1 MVLLALASAANRSRA
16 RLAVMSSEEDS
27 AEGPDR
33 TFLRAKAKRARQRV
47 DAGEPRASNNNSSLG
62 GPAGSPFLRSPPALR
77 NGFMS
82 SPKALDDLLEAAE
95 EAEARPSNGDATPH
109 LLRDILQARRDDDEE
124 EDDEEEDVEDE
135 MPSADP
141 ASSMDCVTARAS
153 EDEDETGNS
162 VRTSGGS
169 STGAADAKKARVE
182 NIVSNMLLGPSRP
195 GPGGNGGTDAL
206 STTVNG
212 CKKRKL
218 YQPQQANRA
227 ASGDDEEDGL
237 DDSFDEEPLAKQRRI
252 DREAFRR
259 DLLRLQ
265 TQVATMQR
273 RYEEMRSDE
282 EDLASEDS
290 IADDVSADAPRSSPL
305 RDVKPPARPV
315 TPPPVTEAR
324 EDRDVKRPP
333 AETRQTCIVRP
344 QTTMDVERLVAALKS
359 EMTQILPRVIDGIVS
374 RFTDRR
380 PEARSPAAVP
390 KDQSLL
396 TQMLDSKS
404 PRGVSGP
411 KVIDRGRLNGH
422 AQAPLNAA
430 SLRSSPCEA
439 SRTLFPG
446 GSPYKA
452 ASFQQASGDLPEQTE
467 AMSLVVP
474 AKKKRHKV
482 TDTRLTPRDSPKCGE
497 APGFPPPPLV
507 PVSLPTSVAIPNPSL
522 HHHADVFSFHVD
534 HPRLYD
540 EDGHP
545 GGHHP
550 SGHHPPPL
558 PLMLTHSPDS
568 LHYPPLHPPLP
579 PPPPPPAAR
588 HQQENDSDNGD
599 SQGYD
604 SGMAMISFLKY
615 INGGGAGGG
624 GSARGTPPGPLARD
638 SSSQSTGSDSPGG
651 YKGSSMS
658 GSLGGGPGGYT
669 STLTPM
675 HLRKAKLMFFYVRYP
690 SSAILK
696 MYFPDINFNKNNTA
710 QLVKWFSNFRE
721 FYYIQM
727 EKYARQSV
735 SEGVKNVEDLKVSAD
750 SELLRV
756 LNLHY
761 NRNNH
766 IEVPENFRY
775 VVEQTLR
782 EFFRAIVAGKDQ
794 EQSWKKAI
802 YKVIARLDDNVPEY
816 FKSPNFLEQLE

>member
-1 MVLLALASAANRSRA
+1 
-16 RLAVMSSEEDS
+16 MSSEEDS

-47 DAGEPRASNNNSSLG
+47 DAGEPRSGNNSLV
-62 GPAGSPFLRSPPALR
+62 ASPFLRSPPALR

-82 SPKALDDLLEAAE
+82 SPKGLDDLLEAAAAE
-95 EAEARPSNGDATPH
+95 EAEVRPANGDATPH
-109 LLRDILQARRDDDEE
+109 LLRDILQSRREDDEE
-124 EDDEEEDVEDE
+124 EDEEEEDVEDE
-135 MPSADP
+135 APSADA

-153 EDEDETGNS
+153 DDEDETGNS

-169 STGAADAKKARVE
+169 STGAVDAKKARVE
-182 NIVSNMLLGPSRP
+182 NIVSNMLLGPPRP
-195 GPGGNGGTDAL
+195 GPNGNGGSDAL
-206 STTVNG
+206 STPVNG

-227 ASGDDEEDGL
+227 ASGDEEEDGL
-237 DDSFDEEPLAKQRRI
+237 DDSFDEEPNAKQRRL

-273 RYEEMRSDE
+273 RYDEMRSDE
-282 EDLASEDS
+282 EDLVSEDS
-290 IADDVSADAPRSSPL
+290 AADDVSADAPRSSPL
-305 RDVKPPARPV
+305 RDVKPPTRDV
-315 TPPPVTEAR
+315 TPPPILSDTR
-324 EDRDVKRPP
+324 DDRDVKRPHP
-333 AETRQTCIVRP
+333 EARQTCIVRP
-344 QTTMDVERLVAALKS
+344 QPAMDVDRLVSALKN

-380 PEARSPAAVP
+380 SEARSPATTT

-404 PRGVSGP
+404 PRSMNAA

-422 AQAPLNAA
+422 VQPPQPPLNAA

-452 ASFQQASGDLPEQTE
+452 ASFGNGDLPEQTE

-497 APGFPPPPLV
+497 TPGFPPPPLV
-507 PVSLPTSVAIPNPSL
+507 PVSLPTTVAIPNPSL

-545 GGHHP
+545 GAHHP
-550 SGHHPPPL
+550 GGHHPPPL

-568 LHYPPLHPPLP
+568 LHYPALHP
-579 PPPPPPAAR
+579 PPPPPPPPPSAR

-651 YKGSSMS
+651 GYKGSSMS
-658 GSLGGGPGGYT
+658 GSLGPGGYT